1 MPFSDRVV
9 EAAWER
15 AEGRCECKRVR
26 CGHET

>member
-9 EAAWER
+9 EVAWER